1 MTRKFQSHLAM
12 LWFSILI
19 AGSFSLGSIVA
30 HDISPVAFTAVRF
43 TLAAFIV
50 GIVAFSTGSVTK
62 AALKSPWR
70 YLVMGGTLSI
80 YFVLMFEGLKTAS
93 PISTVSVFTLIPV
106 MSALIG
112 FSVLGQLINFR
123 IMSALIIG
131 VLGALWVIF
140 RANVQS
146 LSMFAVGRGEVI
158 YFVGCVAY
166 AFMPVLFRLLNR
178 GENPLMATFGMLISG
193 GVILI
198 FLGTSEIIQTDWV
211 SLPLTVW
218 ITILYV
224 SIFASA
230 ITFALVQFASMHLP
244 ATNVLAYTYLTPTWV
259 LVWEFLLGHDVPS
272 LWVLAGIFLTVLSV
286 ALLLKTSLQSQG
298 V

>member
-1 MTRKFQSHLAM
+1 MIRKFQSHLAM
-12 LWFSILI
+12 LCFSILI
-19 AGSFSLGSIVA
+19 AGSFSLGSIIA
-30 HDISPVAFTAVRF
+30 NDISPIAFTAVRF

-50 GIVAFSTGSVTK
+50 GLIAFSTGSISMAT
-62 AALKSPWR
+62 LKSPWR
-70 YLVMGGTLSI
+70 YLVLGGTLSI

-106 MSALIG
+106 MSAMIG
-112 FSVLGQLINFR
+112 FTVLGQIINFQ

-131 VLGALWVIF
+131 VIGALWVIF
-140 RANVQS
+140 RADIQA
-146 LSMFAVGRGEVI
+146 LSMLSIGRGEMI
-158 YFVGCVAY
+158 YFMGCVAY
-166 AFMPVLFRLLNR
+166 AFTPILFRLLNR
-178 GENPLMATFGMLISG
+178 GESPLMATFGMLISG
-193 GVILI
+193 ALILS
-198 FLGTSEIIQTDWV
+198 FFGASEIIKTDWV
-211 SLPLTVW
+211 GLPIRVW
-218 ITILYV
+218 ITLLYV

-259 LVWEFLLGHDVPS
+259 LVWEFMLGHDVPS
-272 LWVLAGIFLTVLSV
+272 LWVLAGVFLTVLSV